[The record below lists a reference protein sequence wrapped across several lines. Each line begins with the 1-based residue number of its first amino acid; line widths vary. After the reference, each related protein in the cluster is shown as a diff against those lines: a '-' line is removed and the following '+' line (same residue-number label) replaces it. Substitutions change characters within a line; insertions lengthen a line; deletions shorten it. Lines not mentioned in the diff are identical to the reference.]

1 MTGEQRRFILLNVEL
16 ETEVLKHIPVTEV
29 MLIICDFATPVSPFK
44 VNPWGKCEHCH
55 NKHRRQQSNLCMAC
69 KTICLICKGLD
80 ANEKSLVC
88 FSCMVRLPEHKTR
101 ALALSQT
108 PKHIMYRELFCI
120 KFPSELHY
128 QSVKSDK
135 RRAAAEQ
142 VKKDKENTFLAT
154 EDAKPK
160 DQQNQELR
168 AKLYEANKLLDRAR
182 YALQLKE
189 PVPEYPYF

>member
-1 MTGEQRRFILLNVEL
+1 
-16 ETEVLKHIPVTEV
+16 
-29 MLIICDFATPVSPFK
+29 
-44 VNPWGKCEHCH
+44 
-55 NKHRRQQSNLCMAC
+55 MAC
-69 KTICLICKGLD
+69 KTLCLICKGLD

-88 FSCMVRLPEHKTR
+88 FSCMVRLPKHKTQ

-120 KFPSELHY
+120 KLPSELHY
-128 QSVKSDK
+128 QSIESDK

-160 DQQNQELR
+160 DQQIQELR

-189 PVPEYPYF
+189 PVPEYPYY